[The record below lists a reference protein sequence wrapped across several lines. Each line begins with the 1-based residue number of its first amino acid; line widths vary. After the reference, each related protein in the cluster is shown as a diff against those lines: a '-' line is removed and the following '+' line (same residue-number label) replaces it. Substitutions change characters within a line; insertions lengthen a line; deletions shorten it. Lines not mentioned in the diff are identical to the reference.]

1 MEGRKR
7 PGSPVNIAYFYLA
20 DNEKGLKTEAFQH
33 FWSDDQ
39 RRVGSS
45 DLSILMRSAK
55 WLSEPSLSDIL

>member
-39 RRVGSS
+39 ISCARATASNMDEIG
-45 DLSILMRSAK
+45 
-55 WLSEPSLSDIL
+55 